1 MIKRK
6 IDNIKAANILLEM
19 RRIGEKLMEQ
29 AAKTPSAT
37 ASPTPSA
44 PQSVPKVD
52 GNKKDAPKLDKSQ
65 VKNLPACSSLD
76 SSKYPGFKKGF
87 EQDDS
92 VIYTVNDKPIC
103 KDLQTKK
110 N

>member
-1 MIKRK
+1 MSRRKTQHIKDTNVL
-6 IDNIKAANILLEM
+6 IEF

-110 N
+110 S